1 MNINGIEVTD
11 VIVYPVRRKPE
22 GSSVMA
28 FAKIV
33 LNDQFVINGLRIIEG
48 KYGPFIAFPREYSK
62 ASGKNCDIAFPVT
75 VELRDY
81 IADRVLT
88 QFKIAEVACSD

>member
-28 FAKIV
+28 VAKIV
-33 LNDQFVINGLRIIEG
+33 LNDVFVINGLRIIEG
-48 KYGPFIAFPREYSK
+48 KYGPFIAFPKEYSK
-62 ASGKNCDIAFPVT
+62 ASGKNIEIAFPVT
-75 VELRDY
+75 VELWDY
-81 IADRVLT
+81 IADQVLA
-88 QFKIAEVACSD
+88 QFKIAEVA